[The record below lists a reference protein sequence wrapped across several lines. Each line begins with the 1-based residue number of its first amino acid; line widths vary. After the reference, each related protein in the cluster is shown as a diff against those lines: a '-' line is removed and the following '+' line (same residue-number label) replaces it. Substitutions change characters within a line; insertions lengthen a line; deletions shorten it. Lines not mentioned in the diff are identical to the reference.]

1 MPFKHGKGTVFK
13 LDDSV
18 PTLNDI
24 SAYCSNVDFPRD
36 VDTPETTTFGNDDRT
51 YIAGLKG
58 ATISISGFWD
68 ETVDG
73 YIAGIVGQETSSTFE
88 YGPQGGSSGDVKY
101 SGECFVSSYSM
112 GSPVDGV
119 ATFSLD
125 LQITDAVTRG
135 TFA

>member
-1 MPFKHGKGTVFK
+1 MPFKHGKQTVFK

-24 SAYCSNVDFPRD
+24 SSYLSNVDFPRD
-36 VDTPETTTFGNDDRT
+36 VDLPDTTTFGNDDRVFVQ
-51 YIAGLKG
+51 GLRG
-58 ATISISGFWD
+58 STISITGFWD

-73 YIAGIVGQETSSTFE
+73 YIAGIVGQATTSTFE
-88 YGPQGGSSGDVKY
+88 YGPQGGSTGDVKY
-101 SGECFVSSYSM
+101 SGECFVSNYTM

-125 LQITDAVTRG
+125 LQLSGAVSRG
-135 TFA
+135 GF